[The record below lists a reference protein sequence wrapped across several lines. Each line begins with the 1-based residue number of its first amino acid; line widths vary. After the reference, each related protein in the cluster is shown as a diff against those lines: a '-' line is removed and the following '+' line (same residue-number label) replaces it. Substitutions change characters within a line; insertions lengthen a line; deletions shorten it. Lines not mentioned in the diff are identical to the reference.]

1 MENQTDELYGKI
13 FDEVPI
19 ISEDHLEVILSSMSN
34 QDALYFITLACK
46 SAYHRGAFSLGESE
60 IISKAIRITS
70 KPQDVEE
77 NIEGNNEITQ

>member
-19 ISEDHLEVILSSMSN
+19 ISEDHLEIILSYMSN
-34 QDALYFITLACK
+34 QEALYFITLACK

-60 IISKAIRITS
+60 VISKAIRIIS
-70 KPQDVEE
+70 KTEDSVTEE
-77 NIEGNNEITQ
+77 PTDTQ

>member
-19 ISEDHLEVILSSMSN
+19 ISEDHLEIILSSMSN
-34 QDALYFITLACK
+34 HDALYFVTLACK

-60 IISKAIRITS
+60 VISKAIRIVT
-70 KPQDVEE
+70 KNQTTEE
-77 NIEGNNEITQ
+77 TTESNSEITQ

>member
-34 QDALYFITLACK
+34 QDALYFLTIACK

-60 IISKAIRITS
+60 VISKAVRIVTKIQS
-70 KPQDVEE
+70 TEE
-77 NIEGNNEITQ
+77 TTESNSEITQ

>member
-19 ISEDHLEVILSSMSN
+19 ISEDHLEIILSSMSN
-34 QDALYFITLACK
+34 QEALYFITLACK

-60 IISKAIRITS
+60 VISKAIRIIS
-70 KPQDVEE
+70 KTEDSIPEE
-77 NIEGNNEITQ
+77 PIVK

>member
-19 ISEDHLEVILSSMSN
+19 ISEDHLEIILSSMSN
-34 QDALYFITLACK
+34 QEALYFITLACK

-60 IISKAIRITS
+60 VISKAIRIISNKET
-70 KPQDVEE
+70 K
-77 NIEGNNEITQ
+77 NTNESEVN

>member
-19 ISEDHLEVILSSMSN
+19 ISEDHLEIILSSMSN
-34 QDALYFITLACK
+34 QEALYFITLACK

-60 IISKAIRITS
+60 VISKAIRIIS
-70 KPQDVEE
+70 KTEDSIPEE
-77 NIEGNNEITQ
+77 STVTQ

>member
-1 MENQTDELYGKI
+1 
-13 FDEVPI
+13 
-19 ISEDHLEVILSSMSN
+19 MSN

>member
-19 ISEDHLEVILSSMSN
+19 ISEDHLEIILSSMSN
-34 QDALYFITLACK
+34 QEALYFITLACK

-60 IISKAIRITS
+60 VISKAIRIIS
-70 KPQDVEE
+70 KTEDSIPEE
-77 NIEGNNEITQ
+77 PTVTQ